1 LKHAAVFLD
10 RDGVLVE
17 DRDLLVRAEDLR
29 VLAGVAEA
37 LGRLKAAG
45 FRLLVISNQAV
56 VARGMIAE
64 AAVVE
69 IHREMS
75 RLLELAG
82 APALDGIYFCP
93 HHPQATL
100 PEYRVDCEC
109 RKPRHGS
116 LLRAAREH
124 DLDLAASFM
133 VGDRITDVI
142 CGQRAGCRTVLLQ
155 SPANAASPIIGLEPS
170 DDVVRPDYVCC
181 DLKTAADW
189 ILTTR

>member
-1 LKHAAVFLD
+1 MSHSAVFLD

-17 DRDLLVRAEDLR
+17 DRDLLVHAEDLR

-45 FRLLVISNQAV
+45 FRLIVITNQAV
-56 VARGMIAE
+56 VARGMITE

-69 IHREMS
+69 IHRQMS

-82 APALDGIYFCP
+82 APPLDAFYFCP

-100 PEYRVDCEC
+100 PEYRVECDC

-116 LLRAAREH
+116 LLRAAREQ

-142 CGQRAGCRTVLLQ
+142 CGQGAGCQTVLLQ
-155 SPANAASPIIGLEPS
+155 SPASAALPIVTLEPIDAS
-170 DDVVRPDYVCC
+170 VRPDYICP
-181 DLKTAADW
+181 DLRTAADW
-189 ILTTR
+189 ILTPR

>member
-1 LKHAAVFLD
+1 MFSAVFLD

-17 DRDLLVRAEDLR
+17 DRNLLVRAEDLR
-29 VLAGVAEA
+29 VLAGVGDA

-45 FRLLVISNQAV
+45 FRLIVISNQAV
-56 VARGMIAE
+56 VARGMITE
-64 AAVVE
+64 AGVVE
-69 IHREMS
+69 IHRELS

-82 APALDGIYFCP
+82 APALDGLYFCP

-100 PEYRVDCEC
+100 PEYRVECDC

-124 DLDLAASFM
+124 NLDLAASFM

-142 CGQRAGCRTVLLQ
+142 CGHRAGCRTVLLQ
-155 SPANAASPIIGLEPS
+155 SPANAALPIVTLEAIDAS
-170 DDVVRPDYVCC
+170 IRPDYICP

-189 ILTTR
+189 ILTPR